1 MSKKDKKLILPSEV
15 PLRGAELTARERL
28 EGLFDDG
35 DFFEID
41 KEVGH
46 RAEFF
51 DFDQKD
57 IPGDGVITGFGK
69 VNGKTVYA
77 YAQDRSILGGSL
89 GEAHA
94 RKICKI
100 MDLALQA
107 GCPIVGLNDSG
118 GARIQEGIDAL
129 SGYGE
134 IFVRNVKASGV
145 IPQISVLMGP
155 CAGGAVYSP
164 ALTDF
169 IIMVKEK
176 SYMFVTGP
184 KVVKAVTSE
193 DVTTEELGG
202 ASVHSSK
209 SGVANFTVGSEIEA
223 LERVRN
229 ILSYLPQNNCTPPP
243 NWEDLVGDKSTPALD
258 KIIPASPN
266 KPYEVKDVISEVFD
280 DGSFLEVH
288 KDFAQNIRVGF
299 ARLAGRPVGIVANNP
314 MVNAGVACIDSS
326 RKAARFIRM
335 CDSFGLPIISLVDTP
350 GFMPGTKQESGGI
363 ILHGSKLVYAYC
375 EATVPKLTI
384 IMRKSY
390 GGAYICFGSKHVGTD
405 YVFAFPRAEI
415 AVMGAKGAVEI
426 LYAKSLKGLE
436 PEEAASKAKE
446 HEDKYNELFA
456 NPNVAKKRG
465 YVDSVVDYKDARRS
479 LSVALDS
486 ISEKRVQTI
495 PKKHGNIAT

>member
-1 MSKKDKKLILPSEV
+1 MTKKTITPSAE
-15 PLRGAELTARERL
+15 PQRGAEMTARERM
-28 EGLFDDG
+28 EFLFDDG
-35 DFFEID
+35 QFFEID
-41 KEVGH
+41 KRVNH
-46 RAEFF
+46 RSEFF
-51 DFDQKD
+51 GLNEKN
-57 IPGDGVITGFGK
+57 IPGDGVITGYGK

-77 YAQDRSILGGSL
+77 YSQDRSILGGSL

-100 MDLALQA
+100 MDLAVDA

-134 IFVRNVKASGV
+134 IFLRNVKASGV
-145 IPQISVLMGP
+145 IPQISVLLGP

-169 IIMVKEK
+169 VIMVKDK

-202 ASVHSSK
+202 ASIHGKV
-209 SGVANFTVGSEIEA
+209 SGVANFVSPNEAAA
-223 LERVRN
+223 LEKARE
-229 ILSYLPQNNCTPPP
+229 ILSYIPQNNCEKPSVF
-243 NWEDLVGDKSTPALD
+243 EDLEGSYETPSLD
-258 KIIPASPN
+258 SVIPESAN
-266 KPYEVKDVISEVFD
+266 RPYEVRDVVKEIFD
-280 DGSFLEVH
+280 TDSFLEVH
-288 KDFAQNIRVGF
+288 DSFAQNIRVGF
-299 ARLAGRPVGIVANNP
+299 AKLKGETVGIVGNNP
-314 MVNAGVACIDSS
+314 AVNAGVACIDSS
-326 RKAARFIRM
+326 RKAARFIRF
-335 CDSFGLPIISLVDTP
+335 CDAFGIPIVSLVDTP

-415 AVMGAKGAVEI
+415 AVMGAQGAVEI
-426 LYAKSLKGLE
+426 LYAKALKGL
-436 PEEAASKAKE
+436 PSEEAEKKNKE
-446 HEDKYNELFA
+446 YVDEYNDMFA
-456 NPNVAKKRG
+456 NPNIAAARG
-465 YVDSVVDYKDARRS
+465 YVDAVIDYSEARNVLSSS
-479 LSVALDS
+479 LNS
-486 ISEKRVQTI
+486 IINKRKTTL

>member
-1 MSKKDKKLILPSEV
+1 MSKREKKLVSPSPA
-15 PLRGAELTARERL
+15 PLRGAELTARERM
-28 EGLFDDG
+28 EVLFDDG
-35 DFFEID
+35 QFFEVD
-41 KEVGH
+41 KLVNH
-46 RAEFF
+46 RSEFF
-51 DFDQKD
+51 GLDQKE
-57 IPGDGVITGFGK
+57 IPGDGVITGYGK
-69 VNGKTVYA
+69 VNGQTVYA
-77 YAQDRSILGGSL
+77 YAQDRSVLGGSL

-100 MDLALQA
+100 MDLALDA

-134 IFVRNVKASGV
+134 IFVRNVKASGI

-169 IIMVKEK
+169 IVMVRDK

-202 ASVHSSK
+202 ASVHGK
-209 SGVANFTVGSEIEA
+209 TSGVANFVCDSEVEA
-223 LERVRN
+223 LERVRE
-229 ILSYLPQNNCTPPP
+229 ILSYLPQNNCEKSSLF
-243 NWEDLVGDKSTPALD
+243 EDLDGAKLTPELD
-258 KIIPASPN
+258 SIIPQEAN
-266 KPYEVKDVISEVFD
+266 RPYEVKDVIKEIFD
-280 DGSFLEVH
+280 TDSFMEVH
-288 KDFAQNIRVGF
+288 AGFAQNIRVGF
-299 ARLAGRPVGIVANNP
+299 AKLRGETVGIVGNNP
-314 MVNAGVACIDSS
+314 AVNAGVACIDSS
-326 RKAARFIRM
+326 RKAARFIRF
-335 CDSFGLPIISLVDTP
+335 CDAFGIPIISLVDTP

-415 AVMGAKGAVEI
+415 AVMGAQGAVEI
-426 LYAKSLKGLE
+426 LYTKSLKGLSAD
-436 PEEAASKAKE
+436 EAEVKNKE
-446 HEDKYNELFA
+446 YVDEYNEMFA
-456 NPNVAKKRG
+456 NPNIAAARG
-465 YVDSVVDYKDARRS
+465 YVDAVIDYADARDTLARS
-479 LSVALDS
+479 LDS
-486 ISEKRVQTI
+486 IKNKRKQAL